1 MKNDFLAAAFPTH
14 PVQDKFGSLLVQ
26 FGLNKLELSTLIVAA
41 GISARAA
48 GEVFPETIAGES
60 LQIALACLEACD
72 DEVKKAMATSSG
84 LVKSSILTDGGK

>member
-14 PVQDKFGSLLVQ
+14 PVQDKFGSLMIQ

-48 GEVFPETIAGES
+48 GDVFPETIAGES

-72 DEVKKAMATSSG
+72 DEVKKAIATNSG
-84 LVKSSILTDGGK
+84 LIKSSTIIDASK